1 MILFRRASDLSQW
14 IDLHRKESGPV
25 GFVPTMGALHEGH
38 LQLVRESRN
47 AGGITV
53 CSIFV
58 NPTQFNDPGD
68 FEKYPVTLEQ
78 DIQLLEQAGCHLLY
92 HPDAADIYPGGVP
105 RDETYELGYLETILE
120 GAFRPGHYQG
130 VCMVVRRL
138 LEAVRPD
145 RLYLGQ
151 KDYQQCLVIERLIE
165 LMGWHDQVQVLR
177 IPTVREAGGLAMSS
191 RNRRLNPAQLEQ
203 AKEIWKC
210 LSYVRDHLKPGPVKE
225 LINQAT
231 ARLEAAGFRV
241 DYVSLRKAGTL
252 QELDEWDGLEPLVA
266 LAAAFLGEVRLIDNI
281 IITE

>member
-14 IDLHRKESGPV
+14 LDLHRKESGPV

-68 FEKYPVTLEQ
+68 FEKYPVTLED
-78 DIQLLEQAGCHLLY
+78 DIRLLEQAGCHLLY
-92 HPDAADIYPGGVP
+92 HPDPADIYPGGLP

-130 VCMVVRRL
+130 VCMVVKRL

-151 KDYQQCLVIERLIE
+151 KDYQQCLVIERLVQ
-165 LMGWHDQVQVLR
+165 LMGRDQQVQVFR
-177 IPTVREAGGLAMSS
+177 VPTVREPGGLAMSS
-191 RNRRLNPAQLEQ
+191 RNRRLNPEQLEQ
-203 AKEIWKC
+203 AKAIWKS
-210 LSYVRDHLKPGPVKE
+210 LSYIRENLQPGPVSE
-225 LINQAT
+225 LVSQA
-231 ARLEAAGFRV
+231 AANLEAAGFRV
-241 DYVSLRKAGTL
+241 DYVSLRKADL
-252 QELDEWDGLEPLVA
+252 QELDEWDGQEPLVA

-281 IITE
+281 LIK